1 MLEPEREELL
11 QVCLREFYLTSQRPS
26 IGALAREVRR
36 RFSEL
41 QLPTPNYRTVQRRV
55 EALDQRLVVGKRE
68 GSKRARG
75 KFGPV
80 GVSTLSTDVPM
91 DVLQIDHTLVDL
103 IVVDRE
109 LRLPIGRPWLTL
121 AIDIASR
128 AVVGFSVS
136 LDAPSALSV
145 SLVLSHAVLPKAG
158 WLADRELQNLEWPMG
173 GVPRVIHG

>member
-68 GSKRARG
+68 GS
-75 KFGPV
+75 GPCR
-80 GVSTLSTDVPM
+80 D
-91 DVLQIDHTLVDL
+91 
-103 IVVDRE
+103 E
-109 LRLPIGRPWLTL
+109 
-121 AIDIASR
+121 
-128 AVVGFSVS
+128 
-136 LDAPSALSV
+136 
-145 SLVLSHAVLPKAG
+145 
-158 WLADRELQNLEWPMG
+158 
-173 GVPRVIHG
+173 